1 MVEINWVTVRKG
13 LVISLILWIIL
24 REFAGDIG
32 GLVGF
37 LAATI
42 YVGYKADE
50 GYMNGAAHGALVG
63 IVGGIVGGL
72 IILILYL
79 IGLGD
84 TAKQLWPVTGLIE
97 AVVVIVLYAIV
108 GGIGGT
114 IGSAIKRLINK

>member
-32 GLVGF
+32 GIVGF

-42 YVGYKADE
+42 YVGYKANDD
-50 GYMNGAAHGALVG
+50 YMNGAAHGALVG
-63 IVGGIVGGL
+63 IVGGIVGGS

-79 IGLGD
+79 IGLGE
-84 TAKQLWPVTGLIE
+84 TAKQLWPVTGVIE
-97 AVVVIVLYAIV
+97 AIIIIVLYGII
-108 GGIGGT
+108 GGIGGSV
-114 IGSAIKRLINK
+114 GSLIKRS

>member
-1 MVEINWVTVRKG
+1 MVEINGVTVRKG
-13 LVISLILWIIL
+13 LAISLILWIIL

-114 IGSAIKRLINK
+114 IGYGIKRLINR

>member
-1 MVEINWVTVRKG
+1 
-13 LVISLILWIIL
+13 VISLILWIIL

-42 YVGYKADE
+42 YVGYKADDS
-50 GYMNGAAHGALVG
+50 YMDGAAHGALVG
-63 IVGGIVGGL
+63 IVGGIVGGS

-84 TAKQLWPVTGLIE
+84 TAKQLWPVTGVIE
-97 AVVVIVLYAIV
+97 TVVVIVLYAIV

-114 IGSAIKRLINK
+114 IGSAIEKLINR

>member
-1 MVEINWVTVRKG
+1 MEINWVTVRKG
-13 LVISLILWIIL
+13 LLISLILWIIL

-32 GLVGF
+32 GIVGF

-42 YVGYKADE
+42 YVGYKANE
-50 GYMNGAAHGALVG
+50 GYMNGATHGALVG

-84 TAKQLWPVTGLIE
+84 TAKELWPVTGVIE

-114 IGSAIKRLINK
+114 IGSTIKR